1 MNDLPVGEVGEI
13 AVKGDQV
20 MLGYWRNKEATRE
33 AIVDGWLRTGDMG
46 RMDENRLFYIVDRKK
61 DMIVTGGENVYSRE
75 VEDVLAEHPGVQDV
89 AVIGVPDETWGE
101 NVCAVVVKRQGAEVE
116 EAECVAHCRASLAS
130 YKKPKLVV
138 FVDELPRNPSGKVL
152 KRELRE
158 RYAAAAP
165 AG

>member
-1 MNDLPVGEVGEI
+1 
-13 AVKGDQV
+13 
-20 MLGYWRNKEATRE
+20 MLGYWRNEEATRE
-33 AIVDGWLRTGDMG
+33 TIVDGWLRTGDMG
-46 RMDENRLFYIVDRKK
+46 RMDETRLFSIVDRKK

-75 VEDVLAEHPGVQDV
+75 VEDVLMEHAGVQDV

-101 NVCAVVVKRQGAEVE
+101 NVCAVVVRGPGVDVE
-116 EAECVAHCRASLAS
+116 EDELVAHCKASLAS

-158 RYAAAAP
+158 RHAAATP
-165 AG
+165 AR

>member
-1 MNDLPVGEVGEI
+1 MN
-13 AVKGDQV
+13 
-20 MLGYWRNKEATRE
+20 GYWRNEEATRE
-33 AIVDGWLRTGDMG
+33 ALVDGWMRTGDMG

-75 VEDVLAEHPGVQDV
+75 VEDLLAEHPGVEDV
-89 AVIGVPDETWGE
+89 AVIGLPDSTWGE
-101 NVCAVVVKRQGAEVE
+101 NVCAVVVRRPGVEVDE
-116 EAECVAHCRASLAS
+116 DAIVAHCKGGLAS
-130 YKKPKLVV
+130 FKKPKQVV

-158 RYAAAAP
+158 RYAVAAP